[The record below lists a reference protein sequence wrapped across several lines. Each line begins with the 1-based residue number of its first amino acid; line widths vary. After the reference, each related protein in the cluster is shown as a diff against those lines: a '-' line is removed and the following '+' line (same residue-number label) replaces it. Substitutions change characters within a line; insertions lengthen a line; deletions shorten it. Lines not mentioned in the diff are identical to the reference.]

1 MKPESL
7 LQCFMLINND
17 VHPFPA
23 TFPYIL
29 YQRNVLLAQ
38 SMVLGFPAGT
48 GGNAASLVQLL
59 LLF

>member
-1 MKPESL
+1 
-7 LQCFMLINND
+7 MLINND